1 MQRKILAFE
10 EAYKLK
16 FRWLSKFIII
26 GSYNGGRIILSPIVS
41 GSSTFEFFANLPIF
55 VPHP

>member
-1 MQRKILAFE
+1 LQRKLLAFE

-26 GSYNGGRIILSPIVS
+26 GNYNADKIILSPNVN
-41 GSSTFEFFANLPIF
+41 GSSTFEYFPDLLIF